1 MIDGKL
7 FRVFVNILRSYRYCK
22 KTTRKTIS
30 FTFSQKEWSR
40 SQIENLRIQSR
51 MSGVI
56 PLSDEDLH
64 ELYLW
69 VDDIPLSR
77 PKRNIARDFSDG
89 VCVAETVKYY
99 FPKLVELHN
108 YTAAHSIQQKIANW
122 NTLNARVFRKLH
134 FEVPMEE
141 IRDITSAVPGSVERF
156 LRALRTKISQVRA
169 RQAELS
175 PRDYILNQQQH
186 SAPRESSRPQSANP
200 PMSARTVEKN
210 QNQALHSDR
219 VVAAAYTGSHSHGG
233 AGAAASN
240 GQSLRQLLDEKD
252 RAIYELK
259 ETVALL
265 NEKVAKLEEL
275 ARVKDSKINSY
286 KQRLGS

>member
-1 MIDGKL
+1 
-7 FRVFVNILRSYRYCK
+7 
-22 KTTRKTIS
+22 
-30 FTFSQKEWSR
+30 
-40 SQIENLRIQSR
+40 
-51 MSGVI
+51 MSSVI

-108 YTAAHSIQQKIANW
+108 YTPAHSVQQKAANW

-134 FEVPMEE
+134 FEVPPEE
-141 IRDITSAVPGSVERF
+141 IRDITAAVPGAVERF
-156 LRALRTKISQVRA
+156 LRALRTKISQVLA
-169 RQAELS
+169 RQADMS
-175 PRDYILNQQQH
+175 PRDYLLNQQHQQN
-186 SAPRESSRPQSANP
+186 PRETSRPQSANP
-200 PMSARTVEKN
+200 QPSARSVEKIL
-210 QNQALHSDR
+210 QPPLHSDR
-219 VVAAAYTGSHSHGG
+219 MVAAAYTGAPLHGEGGSRG
-233 AGAAASN
+233 ATAAAAAPHS

-275 ARVKDSKINSY
+275 VRAKDSKINSF
-286 KQRLGS
+286 KQRLGH